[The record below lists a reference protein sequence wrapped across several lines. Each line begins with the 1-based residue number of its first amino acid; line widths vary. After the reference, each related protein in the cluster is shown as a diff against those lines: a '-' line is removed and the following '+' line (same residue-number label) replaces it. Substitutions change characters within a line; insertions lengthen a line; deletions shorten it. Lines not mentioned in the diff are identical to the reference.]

1 MKIST
6 EDWILLSVY
15 LDGELSDAKVTRLE
29 QRLETEKT
37 LAAAYEQIKN
47 TRTLLRRA
55 PKIRAPRDFTLTSQM
70 VGQQHADSF
79 WSRFN
84 LFRLA
89 SAAATLLLVAVLIYD
104 FSSVLVPPQFE
115 QLAAPASQEESLAVQ
130 VEESQRE
137 TMGGSEADEQEEQL
151 DIMAESE
158 EMPQEEPVESVE
170 TRETEAGEAEKAI
183 DQGKVPPPE
192 SGKLLESD
200 RPGEQPS
207 VLSLPWLRIGE
218 VVLAAGAIGF
228 GFASWLVKRKHQ

>member
-15 LDGELSDAKVTRLE
+15 LDGELSDSKATRLE
-29 QRLETEKT
+29 QRLETEKS
-37 LAAAYEQIKN
+37 LAATYEQIKN

-55 PKIRAPRDFTLTSQM
+55 PKIRAPRDFTLASQM
-70 VGQQHADSF
+70 VGQQHAESF
-79 WSRFN
+79 WRGFN

-89 SAAATLLLVAVLIYD
+89 SAAATLLLVAFLIYD
-104 FSSVLVPPQFE
+104 FSSVLVPPQFK

-137 TMGGSEADEQEEQL
+137 TRGGSEADEQEEQL
-151 DIMAESE
+151 DVMTESE
-158 EMPQEEPVESVE
+158 EMYQEEPVESVE
-170 TRETEAGEAEKAI
+170 TREAEEGEAEKAI

-192 SGKLLESD
+192 SGKLLDSD

-207 VLSLPWLRIGE
+207 VFSLPWLRIGE
-218 VVLAAGAIGF
+218 VILAVGAIGF
-228 GFASWLVKRKHQ
+228 GIAAWLVKRKHQ